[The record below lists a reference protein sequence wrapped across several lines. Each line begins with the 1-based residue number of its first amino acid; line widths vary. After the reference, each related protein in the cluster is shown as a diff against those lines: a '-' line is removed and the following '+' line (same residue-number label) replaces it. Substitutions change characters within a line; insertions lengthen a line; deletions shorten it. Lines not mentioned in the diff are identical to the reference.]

1 MENTKRVAKCPKC
14 GEELELIRVATV
26 NSMLDEDLREKILD
40 QTLFKAKCEHCGA
53 KLTMTYDFMYHGVE
67 DKLFLVNCEYGTGE
81 EIIEKLVKTQDMKGL
96 AEAGYRFRKVY
107 GIKEM
112 AEKILIFERG
122 MDDKIVETVKIG
134 MVEMLDTN
142 YSLQVLQMYLY
153 EDKERG
159 LCFQWKLK
167 DKRNMGTDFQENSYD
182 LYKEHYK
189 KCFEEDPREEYL
201 WVNARFALD
210 RIIDC

>member
-1 MENTKRVAKCPKC
+1 
-14 GEELELIRVATV
+14 
-26 NSMLDEDLREKILD
+26 
-40 QTLFKAKCEHCGA
+40 
-53 KLTMTYDFMYHGVE
+53 
-67 DKLFLVNCEYGTGE
+67 
-81 EIIEKLVKTQDMKGL
+81 MKGL

-159 LCFQWKLK
+159 LCFQCKLK